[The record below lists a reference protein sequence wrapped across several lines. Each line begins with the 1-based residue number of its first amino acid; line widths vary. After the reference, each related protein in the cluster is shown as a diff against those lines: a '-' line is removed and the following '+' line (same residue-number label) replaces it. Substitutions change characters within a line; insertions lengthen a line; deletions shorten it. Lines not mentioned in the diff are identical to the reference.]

1 MIPVYLYTRMKSN
14 ITLHWQYNQSL
25 NGQETTSVNSKQRK
39 QYALQAL
46 ANGVVQS
53 RVQKD

>member
-1 MIPVYLYTRMKSN
+1 MKSN

-25 NGQETTSVNSKQRK
+25 NGQETTSVNSKQHK

-46 ANGVVQS
+46 VNGVVQS